1 MKRQYRISAA
11 AIAAVAALLLA
22 ALPGIGQ
29 KHPRELTKP
38 PALVFKPDKPVSFT
52 LSNGIQGLYFEDKEL
67 PLVWMAGRFKGGN
80 LWEPAEKAGLAGLT
94 GTVLRTGGSKTRTG
108 DQINE
113 ELEFIAASIE
123 ATGGAEYMTVSAN
136 GLKKDFGKL
145 VEIYADL
152 VMNPAFP
159 QDKLDLARNQSLE
172 SMRRR
177 WDQPIQVAYM
187 LALERVFGADTPWG
201 RRTTPA
207 TFKTITRD
215 DLAAFHARFFA
226 PNNMTIGVV
235 GDVPLAEV
243 KAALEKAF
251 KGWPKKTVTLPAL
264 PALAEKADGTI
275 YYAYKDTPQANMFLG
290 HLGVRR
296 NGPDQY
302 KLDVMNNIFGEGGFT
317 ARLMKEL
324 RSNRGLTYGINGG
337 VEAGLDRGAF
347 MVASQLKAAQFLEAL
362 GLIKGIITDLQTNL
376 VSDEEI
382 ETAKNTIINSFV
394 FNFEQKNSLL
404 NQLMILKLQGFP
416 DNYYET
422 YIENIRKITK
432 QDVLEAAKKH
442 MDPAKMIIVV
452 VGDEKKFDKPL
463 STFGKVK
470 TIDLQALQTAEQGGQ
485 K

>member
-11 AIAAVAALLLA
+11 AVAAALLLL

-29 KHPRELTKP
+29 KHPRELAQAP
-38 PALVFKPDKPVSFT
+38 GLVFKPDKPISFT

-67 PLVWMAGRFKGGN
+67 PLVWMAGRFKGGS

-108 DQINE
+108 DRINE

-123 ATGGAEYMTVSAN
+123 AAGGSEYLTVSAN

-172 SMRRR
+172 GMRRR
-177 WDQPIQVAYM
+177 WDQPFQVANM
-187 LALERVFGADTPWG
+187 LAQERIFGADTPWG

-207 TFKTITRD
+207 TLKTVTRE

-264 PALAEKADGTI
+264 PPLAEKADGTI

-302 KLDVMNNIFGEGGFT
+302 KLDVMNNIFGGGGFT
-317 ARLMKEL
+317 ARLMKEV
-324 RSNRGLTYGINGG
+324 RSNRGLTYGIYGQ
-337 VEAGLDRGAF
+337 VSAGLDRGGF
-347 MVASQLKAAQFLEAL
+347 MVGSQLKAAQFVEAL
-362 GLIKGIITDLQTNL
+362 DLIKGIIADLQTNL
-376 VSDEEI
+376 VGDEEI
-382 ETAKNTIINSFV
+382 ETAKNSIINSFV

-422 YIENIRKITK
+422 YIDNIRKITK
-432 QDVLEAAKKH
+432 EDVREAAKKH
-442 MDPAKMIIVV
+442 IDPAKMIIII

-463 STFGKVK
+463 ASVGKVK
-470 TIDLQALQTAEQGGQ
+470 TIDLAALQAADQGGQ